1 MGFALTVVYIV
12 VTILSPEQFGKDW
25 ASNHAMAYLAGI
37 TALVSLPSMETY
49 SYWKSSIQTYLLLGF
64 IVAIS
69 LSQIAHGWLGG
80 VVESWR
86 VFLPCAAVFFFI
98 VVNVTTVRRLKIV
111 TLAAVTSC
119 LVVSVEAL
127 CGYYAGYHGET
138 FVLITNISSPQEDV
152 IGQLTRIRG
161 AGFLS
166 DPNDLAQIL
175 LIALPLAFIAW
186 RRGRMVANFFVVL
199 VPAVLLLWT
208 TYLTHSRGGLIALAA
223 LALMAARKKL
233 GTPASVAVAAVFIFS
248 MLALDFTGG
257 RGISAADGA
266 DRLEAWANGLE
277 MFKSAPIFGIGFDG
291 FKDLYEITAHNSFV
305 LCLAELGLLG
315 STLWVA
321 LLVTT
326 TIGLNHILAVQK
338 KRQASRL
345 FGLLRLFEE
354 CSIYSARTLAT
365 SPAPSEGIITLKY
378 AHACEALPPMVS
390 APATEFRPGNETD
403 DSPIVRQEW
412 VATMRLALVSFMTTA
427 WFLSRCYTTTMYLV
441 LGLATATIALQG
453 GNRKSPDRGRWI
465 CSTLSAEIVL
475 ILLIYGLVR
484 LRH

>member
-1 MGFALTVVYIV
+1 
-12 VTILSPEQFGKDW
+12 
-25 ASNHAMAYLAGI
+25 
-37 TALVSLPSMETY
+37 
-49 SYWKSSIQTYLLLGF
+49 
-64 IVAIS
+64 
-69 LSQIAHGWLGG
+69 
-80 VVESWR
+80 
-86 VFLPCAAVFFFI
+86 
-98 VVNVTTVRRLKIV
+98 
-111 TLAAVTSC
+111 
-119 LVVSVEAL
+119 
-127 CGYYAGYHGET
+127 
-138 FVLITNISSPQEDV
+138 
-152 IGQLTRIRG
+152 
-161 AGFLS
+161 
-166 DPNDLAQIL
+166 
-175 LIALPLAFIAW
+175 
-186 RRGRMVANFFVVL
+186 
-199 VPAVLLLWT
+199 
-208 TYLTHSRGGLIALAA
+208 
-223 LALMAARKKL
+223 
-233 GTPASVAVAAVFIFS
+233 
-248 MLALDFTGG
+248 
-257 RGISAADGA
+257 
-266 DRLEAWANGLE
+266 
-277 MFKSAPIFGIGFDG
+277 
-291 FKDLYEITAHNSFV
+291 
-305 LCLAELGLLG
+305 LG

-390 APATEFRPGNETD
+390 APATEFRPRNETD